1 MHSNCYN
8 YINLDH
14 NKYPKDVM
22 VHDFKN
28 FLIIIS
34 CLLFTYIQK
43 IERVNH
49 VDSGFFMW
57 FIFKNWCCF
66 FKLNFNDVNIRTNLS
81 FKFLAKHF
89 KIGQTHNDLDMVWY
103 FDFSRLAL
111 V

>member
-22 VHDFKN
+22 VHGFKK

-43 IERVNH
+43 IERVNSFSKID
-49 VDSGFFMW
+49 VAF
-57 FIFKNWCCF
+57 
-66 FKLNFNDVNIRTNLS
+66 LNLILMTLILERIYLS
-81 FKFLAKHF
+81 SF
-89 KIGQTHNDLDMVWY
+89 
-103 FDFSRLAL
+103 
-111 V
+111 